1 MAKPRKDTRA
11 WWKQRCLDIES
22 SYAAK
27 SERVDIL
34 ESERYDEAQK
44 TKDLQKE
51 LRISDTKYKSRSQR
65 LNRAEDLLGEH
76 AAREQERMVQDLV
89 HNHGMPLVD
98 AMIRVT
104 ETLTAF
110 QDRQAVR
117 EDILAQEKRVKDRRN
132 GLL

>member
-11 WWKQRCLDIES
+11 WWKQRCLDIER

-27 SERVDIL
+27 AERVDVL
-34 ESERYDEAQK
+34 ESERYDEAK
-44 TKDLQKE
+44 NTEKLQKE
-51 LRISDTKYKSRSQR
+51 LQAAKVANSSKQRR
-65 LNRAEDLLGEH
+65 LNRAEDLLGEQ

-89 HNHGMPLVD
+89 HNHDMPLVD

-117 EDILAQEKRVKDRRN
+117 EDILAREKRAKDRRN